1 MKIIERLMEIIV
13 NIINRI
19 IFYMS
24 VRIVIDR

>member
-24 VRIVIDR
+24 IRIVIDR

>member
-1 MKIIERLMEIIV
+1 MKTIERLMEIIV

-24 VRIVIDR
+24 IRIVIDR